1 MSSFFKP
8 VLDIDI
14 NIDDEDN
21 RACHEITNTKKGIIE
36 RLPIY
41 DDGESVSGI
50 VTLRV
55 RGEGRKVEHNGVTIS
70 LVGCVDV
77 KNGAAASGDRTSN
90 INNTF
95 LQLTAD
101 LYPPGE
107 LLHTQTTYFNFKD
120 VQKQYNS
127 YKGQN
132 VDLAYFLKVKVLPS
146 KNKTPI
152 TKYKK
157 IWCELYDDISQL
169 KQKSAKLDIGIE
181 SCLHIE
187 FEFDRSHYTLDDLIL
202 GRVYFLLSR
211 LKIKNMELS
220 LITREKIT
228 NGEKNIISECVPVK
242 FEIMDGSPVKGET
255 IPIRL
260 FLSGYE
266 LLPSMELGSFSVK
279 NYLSLVIY
287 DEDGRRYFKQ
297 AEIYLHR
304 TRK

>member
-8 VLDIDI
+8 ILDIDI

-21 RACHEITNTKKGIIE
+21 RAYHEITNTKKGIIE

-41 DDGESVSGI
+41 GDGESVSGI

-55 RGEGRKVEHNGVTIS
+55 RGESRRVEHNGVTIS
-70 LVGCVDV
+70 LIGCIDV
-77 KNGAAASGDRTSN
+77 KNGISESN
-90 INNTF
+90 GSSNNISSTF

-107 LLHTQTTYFNFKD
+107 LLHTQTTHFNFKD
-120 VQKQYNS
+120 VQKQHNS

-132 VDLAYFLKVKVLPS
+132 VDLSYFLKVKVLTS

-157 IWCELYDDISQL
+157 IWCDLYENISQL
-169 KQKSAKLDIGIE
+169 KQKPVKLDIGIE
-181 SCLHIE
+181 NCLHIE
-187 FEFDRSHYTLDDLIL
+187 FEFGRSHYTLDDLIM

-220 LITREKIT
+220 LITRERIA
-228 NGEKNIISECVPVK
+228 NGDKSTVSESLAVK

-260 FLSGYE
+260 FLSGYD

-279 NYLSLVIY
+279 NYLSLVLY

-297 AEIYLHR
+297 AEIFLHR
-304 TRK
+304 TRE